1 MLIRAPAREIEEMY
15 HPSASNSEHDDFF
28 DTMIRSPDRF
38 DM

>member
-15 HPSASNSEHDDFF
+15 HPPASNSEHDDFF